1 MTFRNDRDVSA
12 LDLIRM
18 HKSIHLSFNPF
29 NLLSFKLFLH
39 KNSKYHKITFIG
51 VTYYSKIWGMN
62 KPFFEFIILLLNELE
77 LQTIGILEPLLLCIN
92 TNSINVKRKPKLLN
106 LNYKNVIYKSI
117 KKNKAEN
124 F

>member
-1 MTFRNDRDVSA
+1 MG
-12 LDLIRM
+12 LKLI
-18 HKSIHLSFNPF
+18 
-29 NLLSFKLFLH
+29 
-39 KNSKYHKITFIG
+39 SKYHKITFIG

-92 TNSINVKRKPKLLN
+92 TNSINVKREPKLLN